1 MTSVTDTGTV
11 YQQVFFELRGGLI
24 KKKKFYLVL
33 IRNYNLFFFF
43 IYTGTRY

>member
-24 KKKKFYLVL
+24 KKKNFTW
-33 IRNYNLFFFF
+33 F
-43 IYTGTRY
+43 